1 MATVILSEGRVEC
14 LPFISLRRT
23 GAQQSEGLVMNS
35 TASSSR
41 VVTDSPVVVALDYDS
56 RDKALAF
63 VDRIDPQDC
72 RLKVGKEM
80 FTLFGPQLV
89 SDLQKRGFDIFLDL
103 KFHDIPNTTARAVAA
118 AAELGVWMVNVHAS
132 GGARMMSSAREA
144 LNSFGKDAPL
154 LIAVTVLTSMEASDL
169 ADLGIT
175 SSPADY
181 AERLARLTQNCGLD
195 GVVCSAHEA
204 VRFKNELG
212 QAFKLVTPG
221 IRPVG
226 SDAGDQRRIMT
237 PVQAQTAGVDYM
249 VIGRPITQS
258 ADPAQTLR
266 DIRASLL
273 QRA

>member
-132 GGARMMSSAREA
+132 GGARMMSAAREA

-273 QRA
+273 QRV